1 MVFHLPGLRLSPPGV
16 KVGRGQRPYLLGYYS
31 FNTIDT
37 NTLPLAPLTA
47 MQYSYYLDLHLQ
59 EIVYTDPTL
68 VPVYVLKVDV
78 RYSIY
83 HIRLRLINAP
93 KLFFFFPTSE

>member
-1 MVFHLPGLRLSPPGV
+1 
-16 KVGRGQRPYLLGYYS
+16 
-31 FNTIDT
+31 
-37 NTLPLAPLTA
+37 

>member
-1 MVFHLPGLRLSPPGV
+1 
-16 KVGRGQRPYLLGYYS
+16 
-31 FNTIDT
+31 
-37 NTLPLAPLTA
+37 
-47 MQYSYYLDLHLQ
+47 MQYSCYLDLRLQ

-78 RYSIY
+78 RYGIY

-93 KLFFFFPTSE
+93 KIFLFFPTSE